1 MPQPTQWDAIRS
13 WLVIDWPCDIMDLQ
27 QAQIQGVAPW
37 TELTTDLGSVKIFA
51 DAYPVT
57 PGHRLFVPDVKRFA
71 KSR

>member
-1 MPQPTQWDAIRS
+1 
-13 WLVIDWPCDIMDLQ
+13 MDLQ